1 MSKVIFTFLLF
12 AVISSCKFNGNYT
25 SKGNKYNMYINS
37 DENRYFYWDK
47 YLKSNQL
54 YSQGYYIKIGFGK
67 YLLVP
72 DAATLRITGKSID
85 TSLVSRYIFRM
96 DSTCLYEPN
105 DYYFYLVDSQRAVS
119 LIDGIQ
125 VQKAL
130 DSSLP
135 KLLLEKNG
143 VTYTLDT
150 TGMGAGY
157 NVYYI
162 KPSFMTNF
170 SYDMLK
176 DTGYIVQ
183 KFGKLYY
190 TSNSK
195 WYRDG
200 RTTGA
205 IKKTHK
211 SLVWPKLFYC
221 YFKYK

>member
-1 MSKVIFTFLLF
+1 MPKVIFPFLLSL
-12 AVISSCKFNGNYT
+12 VITSCRFNGNYT
-25 SKGNKYNMYINS
+25 SKDNKYNIYINNK
-37 DENRYFYWDK
+37 DNRYFYWDK

-54 YSQGYYIKIGFGK
+54 YSQGYYKNIGFRK

-72 DAATLRITGKSID
+72 DAATLRIIGKATD
-85 TSLVSRYIFRM
+85 TTLVSSFIFRM
-96 DSTCLYEPN
+96 DSTCMCEPD
-105 DYYFYLVDSQRAVS
+105 DYYFNLVDSQKAFS

-125 VQKAL
+125 VQKAP

-135 KLLLEKNG
+135 RLLLEKND

-150 TGMGAGY
+150 TGMGTGY

-183 KFGKLYY
+183 RFGKLYY

-205 IKKTHK
+205 IKKTHQ

-221 YFKYK
+221 YFKSK